1 MRLVVLEFHLTTSAF
16 EDILLHVWFT
26 EKTVRFQIIFFSQL
40 LSWKYFDVIAREVLH
55 KRPNPTDF
63 QRVRILLLL
72 ANVELERAENIS
84 EKYLGTTGISV
95 SDVK

>member
-1 MRLVVLEFHLTTSAF
+1 MRLVVFKLQLTTSAF
-16 EDILLHVWFT
+16 EDILLHVWFA

-40 LSWKYFDVIAREVLH
+40 LSWKYFDVTTREVLQ
-55 KRPNPTDF
+55 KGPNPTYV
-63 QRVRILLLL
+63 QRVRMLLLL

-84 EKYLGTTGISV
+84 EKYLGTTGISI

>member
-1 MRLVVLEFHLTTSAF
+1 MRLVILELKLTTSAF

-40 LSWKYFDVIAREVLH
+40 LSWKYFDVTAREVLQ
-55 KRPNPTDF
+55 KGPNPTYV
-63 QRVRILLLL
+63 QRIRMLLLF

-84 EKYLGTTGISV
+84 EKYLGTAGISI
-95 SDVK
+95 SYVK